1 MTQLRALLEGV
12 RVLDL
17 SDERGLLAGRILA
30 DLGAD
35 VVQVEPSTGSS
46 ARWVQPR
53 EPGTTTSFVWEAYA
67 ANKRGVVADLDTAAG
82 RWLVRDLAVV
92 ADVVIESSGP
102 GVLAAHSLDWPDLRS
117 INPRLV
123 YVSVTAFGR
132 TGPKASLPAPDLV
145 VWASSGALDKHR
157 DGDRPPVRI
166 SLPQSYLHASADAAA
181 GAQLAL
187 IARSATGRGQLVDI
201 SAQASLTVATLGH
214 ALAEAVHDVPR
225 EMGLAKPPTSR
236 TDRSGSGSGTTPAL
250 KKWACLDGLLEF
262 HLSVGA
268 AAGGFTNNFL
278 RWMVSEQAP
287 VEDFAGLDFRVLPD
301 LVEAGEFTSEQMERL
316 RRLVAEFLLTKTK
329 AQVLHAAV
337 EHKLLCVPIFSTADL
352 ATSAQLADREFFTS
366 LGEGPRTTVLPGR
379 FAQVS
384 PPGLRLER
392 PAPLIGE
399 HQHEV
404 LPEWSALAALP
415 TTPQA
420 RVQRDPASARTLPLA
435 GLKVVDFSWVVA
447 GPLIGR
453 ALADFGATVVRV
465 ESSTRLETAR
475 LMPPFV
481 DGKPGPESS
490 ALYGTCNAGKL
501 GVSLDLKNEDGRQVA
516 RDLADWADVVIE
528 SFSPGLMARWGLD
541 YQTLSRDHPDLIM
554 LSTSIN
560 GGGGRTS
567 RLAGYGNIGAALSG
581 FQAITGWP
589 DREPIGPFGP
599 YTDFVGPRFAISTL
613 LGALVR
619 REATGAGCSI
629 DIAQVE
635 SGAWFQAPEIAD
647 YHRRGTIVER
657 SGNADRDHAPHGVF
671 GCRPG
676 PGDTA
681 ARFVALA
688 VTTDAEWQALCQ
700 VIQRP
705 DMSANPSLC
714 TAAGR
719 LEARETIEAA
729 VADWTAQLEVTDA
742 EAKLQA
748 AGVPAHRSASS
759 HDLLHD
765 PQIQHRGHFVHLD
778 HATLGGTTVEGPR
791 YLLSETP
798 GVVAAPAP
806 TLGQHNTYVLSEI
819 LGYEERAIQRLE
831 DEGVLR

>member
-1 MTQLRALLEGV
+1 MTQAQSFLGGV

-17 SDERGLLAGRILA
+17 TDERGLMAGRILA

-35 VVQVEPSTGSS
+35 VVQVEPPTGSS
-46 ARWVQPR
+46 ARRVQPR
-53 EPGTTTSFVWEAYA
+53 EPGASTSFFWQAYA
-67 ANKRGVVADLDTAAG
+67 ANKRGVTADLDTPDG
-82 RWLVRDLAVV
+82 RQLVRDLALV
-92 ADVVIESSGP
+92 ADVIIESAGP
-102 GVLAAHSLDWPDLRS
+102 GVLASHSLDWADLRA

-132 TGPKASLPAPDLV
+132 TGPKATLPAPDLV

-187 IARSATGRGQLVDI
+187 MARSATGRGQLVDI

-214 ALAEAVHDVPR
+214 ALSEAVHDVPR
-225 EMGLAKPPTSR
+225 MMGLGTPEPSR
-236 TDRSGSGSGTTPAL
+236 ADRSGSGSGTDPAL
-250 KKWACLDGLLEF
+250 KKWACADGMLEF
-262 HLSVGA
+262 HISMGA
-268 AAGGFTNNFL
+268 ASGGFTNNFV
-278 RWMVSEQAP
+278 RWMASEQVP
-287 VEDFAGLDFRVLPD
+287 VEEFVNLDFRVVP
-301 LVEAGEFTSEQMERL
+301 EMIESGEFTGEQAACL
-316 RRLVAEFLLTKTK
+316 RRLIAEFLATKTK
-329 AQVLHAAV
+329 AQVLEAAV
-337 EHKLLCVPIFSTADL
+337 EFKLLCVPIFSTGDL
-352 ATSAQLADREFFTS
+352 ATSAQLLDREFFVS
-366 LGEGPRTTVLPGR
+366 VGEGSRATVLPGL
-379 FAQVS
+379 FAKVS
-384 PPGLRLER
+384 PPGLRLSR
-392 PAPLIGE
+392 PAPLLGE
-399 HQHEV
+399 HQQEV
-404 LPEWSALAALP
+404 LQEWSVP
-415 TTPQA
+415 TAPPTAPP
-420 RVQRDPASARTLPLA
+420 RRGPDETVLPLA

-481 DGKPGPESS
+481 NGKPDPESS

-501 GVSLDLKNEDGRQVA
+501 GVSLDLQSEDGRQVA

-554 LSTSIN
+554 VSTSIN
-560 GGGGRTS
+560 GQDGPAS

-581 FQAITGWP
+581 YQAITGWP

-599 YTDFVGPRFAISTL
+599 YTDYVGPRFAISTL

-619 REATGAGCSI
+619 REATGVGCSI

-635 SGAWFQAPEIAD
+635 AGIWFQAPEIAD
-647 YHRRGTIVER
+647 HHRRSSIVER
-657 SGNADRDHAPHGVF
+657 MGNADREHAPHGVF
-671 GCRPG
+671 PCRIA
-676 PGDTA
+676 PGDSTT
-681 ARFVALA
+681 RFVALA
-688 VTTDAEWQALCQ
+688 VTTAEEWQSLCRVIGRSDLSADPSLGSAVGRRRNREQIETAVAEWSSQ
-700 VIQRP
+700 
-705 DMSANPSLC
+705 
-714 TAAGR
+714 
-719 LEARETIEAA
+719 LEATEAES
-729 VADWTAQLEVTDA
+729 QLQT
-742 EAKLQA
+742 

-765 PQIQHRGHFVHLD
+765 AQVQHRGHFVHLE
-778 HATLGGTTVEGPR
+778 HPTLGATTVEGPR

-798 GVVAAPAP
+798 GAVTSPAP
-806 TLGQHNTYVLSEI
+806 TLGQHNTYVLREL
-819 LGYEERAIQRLE
+819 LGYDDRAVQRLQ
-831 DEGVLR
+831 DEAVLR